1 MLKWKHSGVLILSF
15 VIGACTPNSDEQ
27 FDQEALETQ
36 SQRQFT
42 IFVDNGLEAANRGIM
57 ELEQEA
63 VEATS
68 EADTVV
74 SRTVAELRSEYE
86 ELSEEADSLV
96 QSADA
101 ELDDERMN
109 LRDRLIDLTKTVE
122 MTRFEL
128 IDESEQFRDTV
139 KRRLTELDERMYEL
153 TTDITEAGLSEEFD
167 AMIMRLNI
175 LREDAAAQISRLEE
189 TSGDEFVELRD
200 DVTNALSTFSARLT
214 EAETEY
220 ETTAATSMEAT
231 MSDEHRDDPFLNL
244 DPVPCDPGCAV
255 GRGAAPDRLSTA
267 GMVRVTRTEHTC
279 AEMDKM
285 QFRRGLGLPQ

>member
-1 MLKWKHSGVLILSF
+1 MLKWKHIGVLILSF
-15 VIGACTPNSDEQ
+15 VIGACTPNSDEKY
-27 FDQEALETQ
+27 DQEALETQ

-63 VEATS
+63 GEATA
-68 EADTVV
+68 EADTMV

-122 MTRFEL
+122 MTRFEI

-153 TTDITEAGLSEEFD
+153 TTDINEAGLAAEFE

-175 LREDAAAQISRLEE
+175 LREDAVSQISRLEDA
-189 TSGDEFVELRD
+189 SGDQFVEFRD

-220 ETTAATSMEAT
+220 ETTAATTEAK
-231 MSDEHRDDPFLNL
+231 MSDEEYRDDPFLARQA
-244 DPVPCDPGCAV
+244 AV
-255 GRGAAPDRLSTA
+255 EPIDQT
-267 GMVRVTRTEHTC
+267 
-279 AEMDKM
+279 
-285 QFRRGLGLPQ
+285 Q